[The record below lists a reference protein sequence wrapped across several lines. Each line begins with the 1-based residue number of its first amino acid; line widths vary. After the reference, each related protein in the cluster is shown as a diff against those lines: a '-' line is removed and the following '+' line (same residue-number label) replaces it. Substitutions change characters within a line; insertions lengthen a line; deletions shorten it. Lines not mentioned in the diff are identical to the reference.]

1 MASKKTRTKKDQ
13 KAAILEAAL
22 PDVPF
27 DGWTDEL
34 LERAAARLQLTQAD
48 IAESFPD
55 GPVGLIRYF
64 SVWADAKML
73 AKQKPRKGVNER
85 IRDRIASSVRARL
98 EILSPHKQA
107 VAASLS
113 RLALPPH
120 NLLLPKM
127 VWKTADAIWRAAG
140 DTSTDYN
147 YYTKRLLL
155 SGVLTS
161 TTLFWLNDTSEAAE
175 KTWAFLDR
183 RIENVLKIG
192 RGIGKLREKREKA

>member
-1 MASKKTRTKKDQ
+1 MAARKPRAKEDL
-13 KAAILEAAL
+13 KAQILEAAL
-22 PDVPF
+22 PDIPF

-34 LERAAARLQLTQAD
+34 LERTAARLKLSQDD
-48 IAESFPD
+48 IAENFPE

-64 SVWADAKML
+64 SVWADEKML
-73 AKQKPRKGVNER
+73 AKIKAKKSDER
-85 IRDRIASSVRARL
+85 ISERITRSVRARL
-98 EILSPHKQA
+98 EILTPHKQA
-107 VAASLS
+107 VSASLS
-113 RLALPPH
+113 RLAIPPH

-127 VWKTADAIWRAAG
+127 VWKTSDAIWRAAG

-161 TTLFWLNDTSEAAE
+161 TTLFWLNDKSTDAE

-183 RIENVLKIG
+183 RIANVLKIG
-192 RGIGKLREKREKA
+192 RGIGKLREKRKKA